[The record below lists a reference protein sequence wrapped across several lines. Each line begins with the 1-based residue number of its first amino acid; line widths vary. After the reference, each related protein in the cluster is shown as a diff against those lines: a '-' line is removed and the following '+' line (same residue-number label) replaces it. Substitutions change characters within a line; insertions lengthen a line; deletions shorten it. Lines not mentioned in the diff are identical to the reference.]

1 MAECDEVL
9 PECAAKLA
17 SIEATQETHGK
28 LLERIVQGIN
38 GNGGPGMKTRL
49 DRLEQVE
56 KNRKW
61 AIRTL
66 AAAVIGILT
75 RIFYGMFK

>member
-17 SIEATQETHGK
+17 GIGATQETHGK
-28 LLERIVQGIN
+28 LLERIVNGID
-38 GNGGPGMKTRL
+38 GDGEPGIKTRL

-75 RIFYGMFK
+75 RILYGMFK